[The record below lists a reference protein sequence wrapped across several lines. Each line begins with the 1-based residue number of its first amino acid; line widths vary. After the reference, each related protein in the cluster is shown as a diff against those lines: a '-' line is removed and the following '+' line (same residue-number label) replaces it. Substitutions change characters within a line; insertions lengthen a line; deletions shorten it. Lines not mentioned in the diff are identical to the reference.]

1 MTIDAERLRQLDLF
15 VDLDSYDLSQVCRW
29 VHEVRADA
37 GDALFEQ
44 GAIPY
49 EMFVIEQGEVEVVR
63 DGEVLAKLGPG
74 ETVGAWPR
82 SAPPRRW
89 SRSRSRPTISPSCK
103 PRCPRCGPRSAPR
116 WKSAADATSSTR
128 TDLDQRFRRVA
139 ASRAWVA
146 AVASNP
152 SCFARTR

>member
-1 MTIDAERLRQLDLF
+1 MTIDAERLRRLDLF

-29 VHEVRADA
+29 VHEVRAEA

-74 ETVGAWPR
+74 ETVGEMGLMMQERRMASVRAATPLVAELQAEMPEVWATIRATMEERRR
-82 SAPPRRW
+82 SNVF
-89 SRSRSRPTISPSCK
+89 
-103 PRCPRCGPRSAPR
+103 
-116 WKSAADATSSTR
+116 DE
-128 TDLDQRFRRVA
+128 D
-139 ASRAWVA
+139 
-146 AVASNP
+146 
-152 SCFARTR
+152 

>member
-49 EMFVIEQGEVEVVR
+49 EMFVIEHGEVEVVR

-74 ETVGAWPR
+74 ETVGEMGRMASVRAATPLVALAIPADDLAELQAEMPEVWATIRATMEERRR
-82 SAPPRRW
+82 SNVF
-89 SRSRSRPTISPSCK
+89 
-103 PRCPRCGPRSAPR
+103 
-116 WKSAADATSSTR
+116 DE
-128 TDLDQRFRRVA
+128 D
-139 ASRAWVA
+139 
-146 AVASNP
+146 
-152 SCFARTR
+152 